1 MYAASHSSASNPTPA
16 MAQQWIL
23 RKGTKA
29 SGFRYVTS
37 ASKPVKKRDY
47 LERIQELR
55 IPPAWTGV
63 HIAASPKPAI
73 QAWGF
78 DMRGRKQ
85 YKYHARAVEKGSLRK
100 HYRVRQLGTDLPRLR
115 RKLNTDFHRKG
126 FPREK
131 ICAGIVLLIS
141 SSFFRVG
148 SEKYERENNTFGITT
163 LRKRHVSVAGDIVI
177 FEYAGKRGITQ
188 KQFIDSHDISKFV
201 KSLLTTPG
209 PRLFRYQ
216 EDGKWLNVDARD
228 VNDYL
233 KDLADFPYT
242 AKDFRTWGGTLRLA
256 TILADIGSAPNERA
270 RNKNVIAAVRFVAAE
285 LGNTPAIARKS
296 YVHPVVI
303 SRYLQNGSTIQIES
317 ARKRRRRPTRFG
329 HVAEEIALIDFLE
342 EHFPDRRKT
351 RRAS

>member
-1 MYAASHSSASNPTPA
+1 

-29 SGFRYVTS
+29 SGFRYVTP
-37 ASKPVKKRDY
+37 AGKPVKQRDH
-47 LERIQELR
+47 LERIDELR

-78 DMRGRKQ
+78 DVRGRKQ
-85 YKYHARAVEKGSLRK
+85 YRYHVRAVEKGSLRK

-115 RKLNTDFHRKG
+115 RRLDTDFHRKG
-126 FPREK
+126 FPKEK

-148 SEKYERENNTFGITT
+148 SERYERDNNTFGITT
-163 LRKRHVSVAGDIVI
+163 LRKRHVFVDGDVVI
-177 FEYAGKRGITQ
+177 FEYAGKRGIKQ
-188 KQFIDSHDISKFV
+188 RQFIESPEMAKFV
-201 KSLLTTPG
+201 KSLLGTPG

-216 EDGKWLNVDARD
+216 EEGKWVNVDARD
-228 VNDYL
+228 VNEYL
-233 KDLADFPYT
+233 KGLADFPYT
-242 AKDFRTWGGTLRLA
+242 AKDFRTWGGTLRMA
-256 TILADIGSAPNERA
+256 TILADIGSAQNERA
-270 RNKNVIAAVRFVAAE
+270 RNKNVVSAIRFVAAE

-296 YVHPVVI
+296 YVHPVII
-303 SRYLQNGSTIQIES
+303 SRYLKNGSTIEIES
-317 ARKRRRRPTRFG
+317 ARRTLRRQTRFG
-329 HVAEEIALIDFLE
+329 HAPEEIALINFLD

-351 RRAS
+351 RRVPQEKP